1 MAVEIGT
8 DTAGLRMTAQRL
20 RSYAREIGDEVD
32 RVRHFVAYSAIA
44 WQGEAAQ
51 AFRGATTRWI
61 DSLDEMTAMLEG
73 IAQDLDQLAENY
85 EQTDSVIE
93 SGWKF

>member
-1 MAVEIGT
+1 MEIGT

-44 WQGEAAQ
+44 WQGEGAQ
-51 AFRGATTRWI
+51 AFRGATNRWI
-61 DSLDEMTAMLEG
+61 DSLDEMIAMLEG

-93 SGWKF
+93 SGWRF